1 MVRVL
6 LRILDTDSWLTGGET
21 GVRVRG
27 RRRRMEERPG
37 DERDAARM
45 SSPGHEEEEEER
57 EVEEAGEEEQ
67 TEADQRGVA
76 EVEAEE
82 AVRGEEG

>member
-27 RRRRMEERPG
+27 RRRRMEERTG
-37 DERDAARM
+37 DEKDAVRM
-45 SSPGHEEEEEER
+45 SSPGHEEEER
-57 EVEEAGEEEQ
+57 EAEEAGEEEQ

>member
-6 LRILDTDSWLTGGET
+6 LRILDTDSWLTDGET

-27 RRRRMEERPG
+27 RRRRMEERQG
-37 DERDAARM
+37 DGRDAARM
-45 SSPGHEEEEEER
+45 SSPGHEEEER
-57 EVEEAGEEEQ
+57 EAEEAGEEEQ

>member
-1 MVRVL
+1 
-6 LRILDTDSWLTGGET
+6 
-21 GVRVRG
+21 
-27 RRRRMEERPG
+27 MEERPG
-37 DERDAARM
+37 DGRDAARM
-45 SSPGHEEEEEER
+45 SSPGHEEEER
-57 EVEEAGEEEQ
+57 EAEEAGEEEQ

>member
-1 MVRVL
+1 
-6 LRILDTDSWLTGGET
+6 
-21 GVRVRG
+21 
-27 RRRRMEERPG
+27 MEERQG
-37 DERDAARM
+37 DGRDAVRM
-45 SSPGHEEEEEER
+45 SSPGHVEEER
-57 EVEEAGEEEQ
+57 EAEEAGEEEQ

>member
-1 MVRVL
+1 M
-6 LRILDTDSWLTGGET
+6 GEIA
-21 GVRVRG
+21 
-27 RRRRMEERPG
+27 G
-37 DERDAARM
+37 DGRDAARM
-45 SSPGHEEEEEER
+45 SSPGHEEEEER
-57 EVEEAGEEEQ
+57 EAEEAGEEEQ